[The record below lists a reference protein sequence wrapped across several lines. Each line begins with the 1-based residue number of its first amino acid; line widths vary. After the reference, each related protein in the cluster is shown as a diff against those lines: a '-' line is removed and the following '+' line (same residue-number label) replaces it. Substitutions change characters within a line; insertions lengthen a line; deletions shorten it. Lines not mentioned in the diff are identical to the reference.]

1 MVVAER
7 TESSALVQA
16 RPRRDAVTGAF
27 SFTGRA
33 ITARL
38 LAEGRDVVTLVRR
51 PPAANPFGDR
61 LRIARL
67 ALDEPDTLAAALAD
81 VDTLYNTYWIRF
93 PRGALSYETALAGSM
108 QLIDAAVAAGVRRI
122 VHISVVNASETAPT
136 PYFVAKARLERE
148 VRESG
153 LSHAI
158 VRPTLT
164 FGPGDILVNNLC
176 WVLRRFPVFAVP
188 GDGRYRLQP
197 VHVDD
202 VAAIAV
208 RAGRHTMDLTTD
220 AAGPETFAFD
230 DLVEILAAAVGSR
243 ARPVHLPPPVALVA
257 SRMLGLMVRDVMLT
271 ADEITELTASLL
283 VSSDPPA
290 GVISFRDWIQAEG
303 DNLGGTYH
311 SELDRHYRC

>member
-7 TESSALVQA
+7 TAPSERRQA
-16 RPRRDAVTGAF
+16 RPARDAVTGAF

-33 ITARL
+33 IAARL

-51 PPAANPFGDR
+51 RPAASPFGDR
-61 LRIARL
+61 VHVARL
-67 ALDEPDTLAAALAD
+67 ALGEPDTLAASLAR

-93 PRGALSYETALAGSM
+93 PYGALSYDTALHGSIR
-108 QLIDAAVAAGVRRI
+108 LIDAAIAAGVRRI
-122 VHISVVNASETAPT
+122 VHISVVNASEGAPT
-136 PYFVAKARLERE
+136 PYFVAKARLERK

-176 WVLRRFPVFAVP
+176 WVLRRFPLLAVP
-188 GDGRYRLQP
+188 GDGRCRLQP

-208 RAGRHTMDLTTD
+208 RAGQQTADLTTD
-220 AAGPETFAFD
+220 AAGPEIFAFD
-230 DLVEILAAAVGSR
+230 EFVDVLAAAVGSR
-243 ARPVHLPPPVALVA
+243 TSLVHVPPQLALGA
-257 SRMLGLMVRDVMLT
+257 SRMLGLVLRDVMLT
-271 ADEITELTASLL
+271 ADEITELTGSLL
-283 VSSDPPA
+283 VSSEPPA
-290 GVISFRDWIQAEG
+290 GVISFRDWVRSQGA
-303 DNLGGTYH
+303 NLGRAYH
-311 SELDRHYRC
+311 SELDRHYR